1 VGTLHSVNLG
11 SLRPNPAKR
20 IGVTGIDKRPVTGPV
35 EVGDPGPKGTGGSGL
50 AGDRIADLRHHGGSE
65 QAVYAYAG
73 EDLAWWADSLG
84 RELPPGSFGEN
95 LTTADL
101 DVTGARLG
109 ERWRAG
115 TALLQ
120 VTSPRIPC
128 GTFAQW
134 LGERRWEKRFTE
146 RGRPGAYLRV
156 VEPGTVRAGDP
167 VTVEHRPAHEVTIG
181 VTFRAL
187 TLESELLPRLLDAGE
202 DLVDELRDTVT
213 RRTHRA

>member
-1 VGTLHSVNLG
+1 MGTLHSVNLG
-11 SLRPNPAKR
+11 SLRPNPAER

-35 EVGDPGPKGTGGSGL
+35 EVSDPGPKGTGGSGL

-95 LTTADL
+95 LTTAEM

-167 VTVEHRPAHEVTIG
+167 LTVEHRPAHDVTIG

-187 TLESELLPRLLDAGE
+187 TLESELLPRLLDAGD